1 MCLLALGNLC
11 GINEGINVTLFDV
24 IRRPLERRAK
34 YSRSQGVN
42 LPPLLT
48 AHLGRRKNG
57 QPQQSTLT
65 FVFGG
70 HQHLTNS
77 GGNILSKGMYL
88 SHNAPPFI
96 PNSLQPTS
104 SPISTYV
111 NPYSQ
116 QNIGVAYEQPL
127 SFPPQAQG
135 GNSSFGETSAYYPY
149 GGYVP
154 QVPTSNHVPTH
165 NSFIYPSNAPP
176 NSYPFYTQPINPLP
190 NAPAYP
196 NYGPTGLF
204 AEFTGCVTPFIF
216 WIKDYPLPDGLKMP
230 SHVGSYDG
238 KGDLD
243 NYLHLFE
250 AKEAATNRAPND
262 HRESFDRFKKRPSW
276 DNNKG
281 KENKDKF
288 PLYSRPNHGLLSNLS
303 KCPRE
308 IIATKKIKEAVRSGQ
323 LAHLVKGIKK
333 GKAKVSDTQL
343 GGWKKRDKDTVP
355 AESPILMINMEGHLS
370 KRKAVGELVS
380 GIREITFPPV
390 SGINNSFNPVIIK
403 AWISGRDSMK
413 SQRSDVGSQP
423 CYSKE
428 KQRRLED
435 VRRLHEHKQS
445 FPQRL
450 LPLTRDRLKCLLDTY
465 KGYHQI
471 QIGIEDEEKTAFF
484 AGKGVFCYRKMSF
497 SLKNAGATYQRL
509 VDKVFNDQIG
519 RNLEIN
525 VDDMVIKSTS
535 EEDM

>member
-1 MCLLALGNLC
+1 MCIQLDTAYGRRVTRCIGNYLYAFSCEELALIYRISFL
-11 GINEGINVTLFDV
+11 DMAYW
-24 IRRPLERRAK
+24 PLERRAE

-42 LPPLLT
+42 LPPLLI

-70 HQHLTNS
+70 HQPLTNS
-77 GGNILSKGMYL
+77 GGNLLSKGTYL
-88 SHNAPPFI
+88 SHNAPPYI

-116 QNIGVAYEQPL
+116 PNIGVAYRQPL

-135 GNSSFGETSAYYPY
+135 GNSSFGGTSAYYPY

-154 QVPTSNHVPTH
+154 QAPTSNHVPTH
-165 NSFIYPSNAPP
+165 NSFMYPSNAPP

-196 NYGPTGLF
+196 NHGPTGLF
-204 AEFTGCVTPFIF
+204 AESTGCVTPFIF

-238 KGDLD
+238 KGDPD
-243 NYLHLFE
+243 NHFHLFE
-250 AKEAATNRAPND
+250 AKETATNGAPND

-403 AWISGRDSMK
+403 AWISGRA
-413 SQRSDVGSQP
+413 VTH
-423 CYSKE
+423 
-428 KQRRLED
+428 
-435 VRRLHEHKQS
+435 VRTIMVEGKPFNTEHK
-445 FPQRL
+445 L
-450 LPLTRDRLKCLLDTY
+450 NEY
-465 KGYHQI
+465 KHIKPIKQKKRGLGPDCSEAACKAVEDLMKA
-471 QIGIEDEEKTAFF
+471 GI
-484 AGKGVFCYRKMSF
+484 
-497 SLKNAGATYQRL
+497 L
-509 VDKVFNDQIG
+509 
-519 RNLEIN
+519 
-525 VDDMVIKSTS
+525 
-535 EEDM
+535 